1 MSFTVERGGA
11 NALNIIQLCTA
22 VGQRA
27 YSAYTH
33 AKQTDAHT
41 CALQSR
47 HIKRAS
53 IIASS
58 PAKKK
63 KPQAILQRSQRKLNK
78 WRSDWLST
86 LVFKAHI

>member
-1 MSFTVERGGA
+1 MSFTVEKGGA
-11 NALNIIQLCTA
+11 NALNIIQLWTA

-27 YSAYTH
+27 HSAYTH

-63 KPQAILQRSQRKLNK
+63 PQAILQRSQRKLNK

>member
-1 MSFTVERGGA
+1 MQPGKLTSEMSFTVEKGGA
-11 NALNIIQLCTA
+11 NALNIIQLWTA

-27 YSAYTH
+27 HSAYTH

-63 KPQAILQRSQRKLNK
+63 ASGNIATKSEKIKQMA
-78 WRSDWLST
+78 
-86 LVFKAHI
+86 F